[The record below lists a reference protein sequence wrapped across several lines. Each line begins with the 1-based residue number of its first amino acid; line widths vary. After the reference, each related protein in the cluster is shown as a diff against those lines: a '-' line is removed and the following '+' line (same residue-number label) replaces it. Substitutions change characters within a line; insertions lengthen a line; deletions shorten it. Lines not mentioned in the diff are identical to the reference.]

1 MQKAKRKRFSL
12 QQNYFVNG
20 SSGNAYTVLLIPDNC
35 SDTLN
40 LCIHIYQLISKTP
53 FLAAK
58 MSLKEIRQLYFKL
71 KEEVFAN
78 PNFGIGFNTDALER
92 LLLELPG
99 AKMRMSEVRSPK

>member
-1 MQKAKRKRFSL
+1 
-12 QQNYFVNG
+12 
-20 SSGNAYTVLLIPDNC
+20 
-35 SDTLN
+35 
-40 LCIHIYQLISKTP
+40 
-53 FLAAK
+53 

-99 AKMRMSEVRSPK
+99 AKMRMSEVRSPKWV